1 MPTNGTKEEVSST
14 STGEETSNGVNSDV
28 PNGTDKDTTDT
39 PKDGKKEEGVDVGQ
53 KCELKAL
60 EERYNKEGAVEVSE
74 LHAYKKGSKERFED
88 FALVTKQI
96 YNKDQ
101 TLRTA
106 TLTVN
111 SPHLLSILR
120 EVVGVYATQPAGF
133 DVSIVEE
140 APFALFY
147 HHRDAIFAYEPKE
160 EEAKAHHDLL
170 KGWIDA
176 EMSNVI
182 KEVDRLTKKGYIT
195 FQLLWTI
202 FKPGEL
208 LFSSLHGHP
217 RLYKL
222 DTVTYKEI
230 ANKGTMF
237 EVNSRYVDYNGT
249 SVGQAKER
257 HELFDKIIFTGKSP
271 TQISTLGVFPRKFVD
286 DDGLEERL
294 TIRGKKLLE
303 LKGILTMQYDGLL
316 QWLKLPPYAWWG
328 PVCERDGVWTAISVR
343 PIHPPR
349 TPRLK
354 PTNPST
360 RSPAA
365 SSSTRKPSPKIS
377 PRKPKLS
384 KKQPPPP
391 TLKTVRL
398 LPTLAPARPAPA
410 LPSPPHPQNP
420 TPDLPHPHSHKA
432 AYLLSTTA
440 YELEADYTDPKLC
453 PPFTIGY
460 SLDRKVWCRLF
471 IDQLT
476 PIAWRPSPM
485 DELILPTTQKK
496 VLQALVGSHLFPAQA
511 RDEWGL
517 KGKGLVILLHGTPG
531 SGKTLTAETAAE
543 FTRRALL
550 KISLAELRD
559 DDRLEENMLRFQRY
573 ASTWQAIVLIDE
585 ADVFLE
591 ARSSGPGKDS
601 AERNGL
607 VAMFLRTLEYFQGII
622 FLTSNRVSVFDQAI
636 KSRVHLAL
644 QYQPP
649 NRASRRQLWRNQL
662 AGLPE
667 GATAFGGAKGWGDR
681 GWGDERVAGQD
692 HLEGVLDLV
701 EEAEMNGREISNS
714 IHTALTL
721 ARDEKTPLGRG
732 HLRTIIEVWR
742 EFAGQLGGS
751 GGTGA

>member
-1 MPTNGTKEEVSST
+1 MATNGIWENVSVFETPSKEEAPNGVKSELANGTEENGPKETKEDKKD
-14 STGEETSNGVNSDV
+14 EE
-28 PNGTDKDTTDT
+28 
-39 PKDGKKEEGVDVGQ
+39 KKEEGVDVGQ

-111 SPHLLSILR
+111 SPHILSILR

-133 DVSIVEE
+133 DVPIVEE

-147 HHRDAIFAYEPKE
+147 HYKDEIFAYEPKD
-160 EEAKAHHDLL
+160 EAVKEHHRLL
-170 KGWIDA
+170 MDWIDV
-176 EMSNVI
+176 EMSSVI
-182 KEVDRLTKKGYIT
+182 KDVERLTSKGYIA

-202 FKPGEL
+202 FKPGDL
-208 LFSSLHGHP
+208 LFSSEHGHA

-222 DTVTYKEI
+222 NTVTYKEI
-230 ANKGTMF
+230 ANKGSMF

-249 SVGQAKER
+249 TVGQAREK
-257 HELFDKIIFTGKSP
+257 HQLFDKLIFTGKSP
-271 TQISTLGVFPRKFVD
+271 TKINTLEVFPRKFVD
-286 DDGLEERL
+286 DDELEERL
-294 TIRGKKLLE
+294 AIRGKRLLE

-328 PVCERDGVWTAISVR
+328 PVCERDGVWTAISITGRVVVDKKTFAEDFAEEADQ
-343 PIHPPR
+343 IEE
-349 TPRLK
+349 
-354 PTNPST
+354 
-360 RSPAA
+360 AA
-365 SSSTRKPSPKIS
+365 PSPD
-377 PRKPKLS
+377 
-384 KKQPPPP
+384 
-391 TLKTVRL
+391 
-398 LPTLAPARPAPA
+398 A
-410 LPSPPHPQNP
+410 QN
-420 TPDLPHPHSHKA
+420 
-432 AYLLSTTA
+432 AYLLSSSA
-440 YELEADYTDPKLC
+440 YELEEDYTDPKLC

-471 IDQLT
+471 IDQLQ
-476 PIAWRPSPM
+476 PIDWQPNPM
-485 DELILPTTQKK
+485 DELILPNTQKK

-543 FTRRALL
+543 FTKRALL
-550 KISLAELRD
+550 KISLSELRD

-573 ASTWQAIVLIDE
+573 ASTWKAIVLIDE

-591 ARSSGPGKDS
+591 ARSSVEGKDS
-601 AERNGL
+601 ADRNGL

-622 FLTSNRVSVFDQAI
+622 FLTSNRVNVFDQAI

-644 QYQPP
+644 QYSPP
-649 NRASRRQLWRNQL
+649 NMASRRQLWCNAL
-662 AGLPE
+662 KGLSGGSTDFVGGGE
-667 GATAFGGAKGWGDR
+667 GEGR
-681 GWGDERVAGQD
+681 E
-692 HLEGVLDLV
+692 LEQVLDVV
-701 EEAEMNGREISNS
+701 EKAEMNGREISNS

-721 ARDEKTPLGRG
+721 ARDEEKPLGRG
-732 HLRTIIEVWR
+732 HLETIIEVWG
-742 EFAGQLGGS
+742 EFARQLGE
-751 GGTGA
+751 GAERRDL